1 MAPVTYGVSVTA
13 RKKHNGWDLALNN
26 GDVLFVPVL
35 DDAVTRVRTHLNLHQ
50 PTIDHHRVTVTLT
63 VEPDPSPT
71 PEPVADPV
79 AEPTVAPSRHS
90 ETFHTPGPEPAPD
103 PGPAWTPA
111 PDPVWTPRAESPPEN
126 TPSPPPDPAPES
138 TPVATTP
145 EPTQEPA
152 EAIDG
157 MSLTLRFLAARG
169 ASTDFAG
176 AASQVLPW
184 VDDLPE
190 PDRRQCLSDLWV
202 ALKVANEDFRY
213 DPLEDAVSRWR
224 PGAAPAPTPAPVPE
238 PTPTY
243 TAPDPEPI
251 DLLPR
256 VSPPPEAP
264 PTSSPGYLSG
274 FPEHS
279 YAPPERPSW
288 AARPSRPA
296 RATPQQESGRHR
308 L

>member
-1 MAPVTYGVSVTA
+1 MPPVTYGVSVTA
-13 RKKHNGWDLALNN
+13 RKKQNGWDLALNN

-50 PTIDHHRVTVTLT
+50 PAIDHHRVTVTLT

-71 PEPVADPV
+71 PEPVADP
-79 AEPTVAPSRHS
+79 APDP
-90 ETFHTPGPEPAPD
+90 TPGPDAD
-103 PGPAWTPA
+103 
-111 PDPVWTPRAESPPEN
+111 
-126 TPSPPPDPAPES
+126 
-138 TPVATTP
+138 
-145 EPTQEPA
+145 
-152 EAIDG
+152 IDG

-169 ASTDFAG
+169 GSTDFAG
-176 AASQVLPW
+176 AASPVLPW

-213 DPLEDAVSRWR
+213 GPLEDAVSRWR
-224 PGAAPAPTPAPVPE
+224 PGATPTPTPTPAPAPVPE
-238 PTPTY
+238 PAPTY

-264 PTSSPGYLSG
+264 PVSSPGYLSG

-288 AARPSRPA
+288 AARPSRPS
-296 RATPQQESGRHR
+296 RATQQHESGRHR

>member
-1 MAPVTYGVSVTA
+1 
-13 RKKHNGWDLALNN
+13 D
-26 GDVLFVPVL
+26 
-35 DDAVTRVRTHLNLHQ
+35 
-50 PTIDHHRVTVTLT
+50 
-63 VEPDPSPT
+63 
-71 PEPVADPV
+71 
-79 AEPTVAPSRHS
+79 
-90 ETFHTPGPEPAPD
+90 
-103 PGPAWTPA
+103 
-111 PDPVWTPRAESPPEN
+111 
-126 TPSPPPDPAPES
+126 
-138 TPVATTP
+138 
-145 EPTQEPA
+145 
-152 EAIDG
+152 IDG

-176 AASQVLPW
+176 AASQVLHW

-190 PDRRQCLSDLWV
+190 LDRRQCLSDLWV

-213 DPLEDAVSRWR
+213 GPLEDAVSRWR
-224 PGAAPAPTPAPVPE
+224 PGAAPAPTTAPAPE
-238 PTPTY
+238 PTY

-264 PTSSPGYLSG
+264 PMSSPGYLSG

-279 YAPPERPSW
+279 YAPPERPTW

-296 RATPQQESGRHR
+296 RATQQHESGRHR

>member
-1 MAPVTYGVSVTA
+1 MTA
-13 RKKHNGWDLALNN
+13 RKKQNGWDLALNN

-71 PEPVADPV
+71 PEPVA
-79 AEPTVAPSRHS
+79 EPTVASSRHS
-90 ETFHTPGPEPAPD
+90 ETFHTPRPEPTPDPEPAWVPD
-103 PGPAWTPA
+103 PQ
-111 PDPVWTPRAESPPEN
+111 PVWAPRAESPPEN
-126 TPSPPPDPAPES
+126 TPSPPPDPTPAP
-138 TPVATTP
+138 TP
-145 EPTQEPA
+145 EMA
-152 EAIDG
+152 EDIDG

-176 AASQVLPW
+176 AASQVLHW

-190 PDRRQCLSDLWV
+190 LDRRQCLSDLWV

-213 DPLEDAVSRWR
+213 GPLEDAVSRWR
-224 PGAAPAPTPAPVPE
+224 PGAVPAPTTAPE
-238 PTPTY
+238 PTY

-264 PTSSPGYLSG
+264 PMSSPGYLSG

-279 YAPPERPSW
+279 YAPPKRPTW

-296 RATPQQESGRHR
+296 RATQQHESGRHR

>member
-1 MAPVTYGVSVTA
+1 
-13 RKKHNGWDLALNN
+13 
-26 GDVLFVPVL
+26 
-35 DDAVTRVRTHLNLHQ
+35 
-50 PTIDHHRVTVTLT
+50 
-63 VEPDPSPT
+63 PT
-71 PEPVADPV
+71 PEMAKD
-79 AEPTVAPSRHS
+79 
-90 ETFHTPGPEPAPD
+90 
-103 PGPAWTPA
+103 
-111 PDPVWTPRAESPPEN
+111 
-126 TPSPPPDPAPES
+126 
-138 TPVATTP
+138 
-145 EPTQEPA
+145 
-152 EAIDG
+152 IDG

-176 AASQVLPW
+176 AASQVLHW

-190 PDRRQCLSDLWV
+190 LDRRQCLSDLWV

-213 DPLEDAVSRWR
+213 GPLEDAVSRWR
-224 PGAAPAPTPAPVPE
+224 PGAAPAPTTAPAPAPE
-238 PTPTY
+238 PTY

-264 PTSSPGYLSG
+264 PMSSPGYLSG

-279 YAPPERPSW
+279 YAPPERPTW

-296 RATPQQESGRHR
+296 RATQQHESGRHR

>member
-13 RKKHNGWDLALNN
+13 RKKQNGWDLALNN

-90 ETFHTPGPEPAPD
+90 ETFHTPRPEPTPD

-111 PDPVWTPRAESPPEN
+111 PDPVLTPRAESSPEN
-126 TPSPPPDPAPES
+126 TPSPPPDPAPDP
-138 TPVATTP
+138 TPGPDAD
-145 EPTQEPA
+145 
-152 EAIDG
+152 IDG

-169 ASTDFAG
+169 GSTDFAG

-213 DPLEDAVSRWR
+213 GPLEDAVSRWR
-224 PGAAPAPTPAPVPE
+224 PGATPTPTPAPVPVPE

-296 RATPQQESGRHR
+296 RATQQHESGRHR

>member
-50 PTIDHHRVTVTLT
+50 PTIDHHSVTVTLT

-71 PEPVADPV
+71 PEPVA
-79 AEPTVAPSRHS
+79 EPTVASSRHS
-90 ETFHTPGPEPAPD
+90 ETFHTPRPEPTPDPEPAWVPD
-103 PGPAWTPA
+103 PQ
-111 PDPVWTPRAESPPEN
+111 PVWTPRAESPPEN
-126 TPSPPPDPAPES
+126 TPSPPPDPTPAP
-138 TPVATTP
+138 TP
-145 EPTQEPA
+145 EMA
-152 EAIDG
+152 EDIDG

-176 AASQVLPW
+176 AASQVLHW

-190 PDRRQCLSDLWV
+190 LDRRQCLSDLWV

-213 DPLEDAVSRWR
+213 GPLEDAVSRWR
-224 PGAAPAPTPAPVPE
+224 PGAAPAPTTAPAP
-238 PTPTY
+238 
-243 TAPDPEPI
+243 APDPEPI

-264 PTSSPGYLSG
+264 PMSSPGYLSG

-279 YAPPERPSW
+279 YAPPERPTW

-296 RATPQQESGRHR
+296 RATQQHESGRHR

>member
-13 RKKHNGWDLALNN
+13 RKKQNGWDLALNN

-71 PEPVADPV
+71 PEPVA
-79 AEPTVAPSRHS
+79 EPTVASSRHS
-90 ETFHTPGPEPAPD
+90 ETFHTPRPEPTPDPEPAWVPD
-103 PGPAWTPA
+103 PQ
-111 PDPVWTPRAESPPEN
+111 PVWTPRAESPPEN
-126 TPSPPPDPAPES
+126 TPSPPPDPTPAP
-138 TPVATTP
+138 TP
-145 EPTQEPA
+145 EMA
-152 EAIDG
+152 EDIDG

-176 AASQVLPW
+176 AASQVLHW

-190 PDRRQCLSDLWV
+190 LDRRQCLSDLWV

-213 DPLEDAVSRWR
+213 GPLEDAVSRWR
-224 PGAAPAPTPAPVPE
+224 PGAAPAPTTAPAPE
-238 PTPTY
+238 PTY

-264 PTSSPGYLSG
+264 PMSSPGHLSG

-279 YAPPERPSW
+279 YAPPERATW

-296 RATPQQESGRHR
+296 RATQQHESGRHR

>member
-71 PEPVADPV
+71 PEPVA
-79 AEPTVAPSRHS
+79 EPTVAPSRHS
-90 ETFHTPGPEPAPD
+90 ETFHTPRPEPTPDPEPAWVPD
-103 PGPAWTPA
+103 PQ
-111 PDPVWTPRAESPPEN
+111 PVWMPRAESPPEY
-126 TPSPPPDPAPES
+126 TPSPPPDPTPAP
-138 TPVATTP
+138 TP
-145 EPTQEPA
+145 EMA
-152 EAIDG
+152 EDIDG

-176 AASQVLPW
+176 AVSQVLHW

-190 PDRRQCLSDLWV
+190 LDRRQCLSDLWV

-213 DPLEDAVSRWR
+213 GPLEDAVSRWR
-224 PGAAPAPTPAPVPE
+224 PGAAPAPTTAPAPAPAPE
-238 PTPTY
+238 PTY

-264 PTSSPGYLSG
+264 PMSSPGYLSG

-279 YAPPERPSW
+279 YAPPERPTW

-296 RATPQQESGRHR
+296 RATQQHESGRHR

>member
-13 RKKHNGWDLALNN
+13 RKKQNGWDLALNN

-71 PEPVADPV
+71 PEPVA
-79 AEPTVAPSRHS
+79 EPTVAPSWRS
-90 ETFHTPGPEPAPD
+90 ETFHTPGPEPTPD
-103 PGPAWTPA
+103 PGPAWV
-111 PDPVWTPRAESPPEN
+111 PDRERVWTPRVESPPEN
-126 TPSPPPDPAPES
+126 TPSPPPDPTPAP
-138 TPVATTP
+138 TP
-145 EPTQEPA
+145 EMA
-152 EAIDG
+152 EDING
-157 MSLTLRFLAARG
+157 MSLTLRFLAARDT
-169 ASTDFAG
+169 STDFAG
-176 AASQVLPW
+176 AASQVLHW

-190 PDRRQCLSDLWV
+190 LDRRQCLSDLWV

-213 DPLEDAVSRWR
+213 GPLEDAVSRWR
-224 PGAAPAPTPAPVPE
+224 PGAAPAPTTAPAPAPE
-238 PTPTY
+238 PTY

-264 PTSSPGYLSG
+264 PMSSPGYLSG

-279 YAPPERPSW
+279 YAPPERPTW

-296 RATPQQESGRHR
+296 RATQQHESGRHR

>member
-1 MAPVTYGVSVTA
+1 MAPVTCGVSVTA

-50 PTIDHHRVTVTLT
+50 PTIDHHRVTVTLAI
-63 VEPDPSPT
+63 EPDPT
-71 PEPVADPV
+71 PEMAKD
-79 AEPTVAPSRHS
+79 
-90 ETFHTPGPEPAPD
+90 
-103 PGPAWTPA
+103 
-111 PDPVWTPRAESPPEN
+111 
-126 TPSPPPDPAPES
+126 
-138 TPVATTP
+138 
-145 EPTQEPA
+145 
-152 EAIDG
+152 IDG

-176 AASQVLPW
+176 AASQVLHW

-190 PDRRQCLSDLWV
+190 LYRRQCLSDLWV

-213 DPLEDAVSRWR
+213 GPLEDAVSRWR
-224 PGAAPAPTPAPVPE
+224 PGAAPAPTTAPAPAPE
-238 PTPTY
+238 PTY

-256 VSPPPEAP
+256 ASPPPEAP
-264 PTSSPGYLSG
+264 PMSSPGYLSG

-279 YAPPERPSW
+279 YAPPERPTW

-296 RATPQQESGRHR
+296 RATQQHESGRHR

>member
-26 GDVLFVPVL
+26 GDVLFAPVL

-50 PTIDHHRVTVTLT
+50 PGVDHHRVTVTLT

-71 PEPVADPV
+71 PEPVA
-79 AEPTVAPSRHS
+79 EPTVASSRHS
-90 ETFHTPGPEPAPD
+90 ETFHTPRPEPTPDPEPAWVPD
-103 PGPAWTPA
+103 PQ
-111 PDPVWTPRAESPPEN
+111 PVWTPRAESPPEN
-126 TPSPPPDPAPES
+126 TPSPPPDPTPAP
-138 TPVATTP
+138 TP
-145 EPTQEPA
+145 EMA
-152 EAIDG
+152 EDIDG

-169 ASTDFAG
+169 GSTDFAG
-176 AASQVLPW
+176 AASPVLPW

-213 DPLEDAVSRWR
+213 GPLEDAVSRWR

-238 PTPTY
+238 PAPTY

-264 PTSSPGYLSG
+264 PVSSPGYLSG
-274 FPEHS
+274 FP
-279 YAPPERPSW
+279 
-288 AARPSRPA
+288 
-296 RATPQQESGRHR
+296 
-308 L
+308 

>member
-71 PEPVADPV
+71 PEPVA
-79 AEPTVAPSRHS
+79 EPTVASSRHS
-90 ETFHTPGPEPAPD
+90 ETFHTPRPEPTPDPEPAWVPD
-103 PGPAWTPA
+103 PQ
-111 PDPVWTPRAESPPEN
+111 PVWTPRAESPPEY
-126 TPSPPPDPAPES
+126 TPSPPPDPTPAP
-138 TPVATTP
+138 TP
-145 EPTQEPA
+145 EMA
-152 EAIDG
+152 EDIDG

-176 AASQVLPW
+176 AASQVLHW

-190 PDRRQCLSDLWV
+190 LDRRQCLSDVWV

-213 DPLEDAVSRWR
+213 GPLEIAVSRWR
-224 PGAAPAPTPAPVPE
+224 PGAAPDRTAPE
-238 PTPTY
+238 PTATY

-264 PTSSPGYLSG
+264 PMSSPGYLSG

-279 YAPPERPSW
+279 YAPPERPTW
-288 AARPSRPA
+288 AARPSGPA
-296 RATPQQESGRHR
+296 RATQQHESGRHR

>member
-13 RKKHNGWDLALNN
+13 RKKQNGWDLALNN

-71 PEPVADPV
+71 PEPVA
-79 AEPTVAPSRHS
+79 EPTVAPSWRS
-90 ETFHTPGPEPAPD
+90 ETFHTPGPEPTPD
-103 PGPAWTPA
+103 PGPAWV
-111 PDPVWTPRAESPPEN
+111 PDRERVWTPRVESPPEN
-126 TPSPPPDPAPES
+126 TPSPPPDPTPAP
-138 TPVATTP
+138 TP
-145 EPTQEPA
+145 EMA
-152 EAIDG
+152 EDIDG
-157 MSLTLRFLAARG
+157 MYLTLRFLAARG

-176 AASQVLPW
+176 AASQVLHW

-190 PDRRQCLSDLWV
+190 LDRRQCLSDLWV

-213 DPLEDAVSRWR
+213 GPLEDAVSRWR
-224 PGAAPAPTPAPVPE
+224 PGAAPAPTTAPAPAPE
-238 PTPTY
+238 PTY

-264 PTSSPGYLSG
+264 PMSSPGYLSG

-279 YAPPERPSW
+279 YAPPERPTW

-296 RATPQQESGRHR
+296 RATQQHESGRHR

>member
-1 MAPVTYGVSVTA
+1 MAPVTCGVSVTA

-71 PEPVADPV
+71 PEPVA
-79 AEPTVAPSRHS
+79 EPTVAPSRHS
-90 ETFHTPGPEPAPD
+90 ETFHTPGPEPTPDLEPAWVPD
-103 PGPAWTPA
+103 PQ
-111 PDPVWTPRAESPPEN
+111 PVWTPRAESPPEY
-126 TPSPPPDPAPES
+126 TPSPPPDPTPAP
-138 TPVATTP
+138 TP
-145 EPTQEPA
+145 EMA
-152 EAIDG
+152 EDIDG
-157 MSLTLRFLAARG
+157 MSLTLHFLAARG

-176 AASQVLPW
+176 AASQVLHW

-190 PDRRQCLSDLWV
+190 LYRRQCLSDLWV

-213 DPLEDAVSRWR
+213 GPLEDAVSRWR
-224 PGAAPAPTPAPVPE
+224 PGAAPAPAPE
-238 PTPTY
+238 PTY

-264 PTSSPGYLSG
+264 PMSSPGYLSG

-279 YAPPERPSW
+279 YAPPERPTW

-296 RATPQQESGRHR
+296 RATQQHESGRHR